1 MKGTLTGGFLGF
13 SILFS
18 CAVFDTRGGGGDPQ
32 GAGAGGTD
40 LRETGEAPGGGADI
54 SENGEASG
62 LDQETSGSRTGTD
75 ISENREAPGGR
86 ADISE
91 NGEAPGRPGGPGAG
105 LTDIQAALVEAAHWA
120 VGRDDLSNNGRRFRM
135 DCSGVVSALYWRAG
149 LDLQSAYPRYTG
161 SGTVRIHA
169 WMADE
174 ALLYRPDE
182 PAPGDLIFWD
192 NSYDGNGSGSA
203 DDELTHIGMAVS
215 VDDDGVVTYVHQ
227 DYISGVVFARMY
239 PPEPSD
245 PSRNSG
251 MRMRSLGPTPEGGIT
266 SGDLYREA
274 GSAWRIAQR

>member
-18 CAVFDTRGGGGDPQ
+18 CAVFDTRGGGGDIQ

-40 LRETGEAPGGGADI
+40 LRETGEAPGG
-54 SENGEASG
+54 
-62 LDQETSGSRTGTD
+62 RTD
-75 ISENREAPGGR
+75 ISET
-86 ADISE
+86 
-91 NGEAPGRPGGPGAG
+91 GEAPGEPGAG
-105 LTDIQAALVEAAHWA
+105 LTDTQAALVEAAHWA
-120 VGRDDLSNNGRRFRM
+120 VGRGDLSNNGRRFRM

-161 SGTVRIHA
+161 NGTARIHA

-192 NSYDGNGSGSA
+192 NSYDVNGNGAA

-245 PSRNSG
+245 RSRNSG
-251 MRMRSLGPTPEGGIT
+251 MRMQSLGPTPEGGIT
-266 SGDLYREA
+266 SGELYREA
-274 GSAWRIAQR
+274 GSAWRIPER

>member
-18 CAVFDTRGGGGDPQ
+18 CAVFDTRGGGGDIQ
-32 GAGAGGTD
+32 GAGAGGTE
-40 LRETGEAPGGGADI
+40 LRETGEAQ
-54 SENGEASG
+54 GE
-62 LDQETSGSRTGTD
+62 
-75 ISENREAPGGR
+75 
-86 ADISE
+86 
-91 NGEAPGRPGGPGAG
+91 PGAG
-105 LTDIQAALVEAAHWA
+105 LTDTQAALVEAAHWA
-120 VGRDDLSNNGRRFRM
+120 VGRGDLSNNGRRFRM
-135 DCSGVVSALYWRAG
+135 DCNGVVSALYWRAG

-161 SGTVRIHA
+161 NGTARIHA

-192 NSYDGNGSGSA
+192 NSYDVNGNGAA

-245 PSRNSG
+245 RSRNSG
-251 MRMRSLGPTPEGGIT
+251 MRMQSLGPTPEGGIT
-266 SGDLYREA
+266 SGELYREA
-274 GSAWRIAQR
+274 GSAWRIPER

>member
-1 MKGTLTGGFLGF
+1 MKRILIGGFLGF
-13 SILFS
+13 SILLS
-18 CAVFDTRGGGGDPQ
+18 CAVFDTRGGGGDIQ

-40 LRETGEAPGGGADI
+40 LRETGAAPG
-54 SENGEASG
+54 E
-62 LDQETSGSRTGTD
+62 
-75 ISENREAPGGR
+75 R

-91 NGEAPGRPGGPGAG
+91 NGEAPGGPGAG
-105 LTDIQAALVEAAHWA
+105 LTDTQAALVEAAHWA

-192 NSYDGNGSGSA
+192 NSYDGNGNGSA